1 MASIA
6 SQLQAIKSA
15 LGAAPEPPRRPV
27 TRPSVLFDA
36 KEAADI
42 DLRAILPIALSGRV
56 SITNH
61 PCDRFEIA
69 LFALPDN
76 PSVLESGFSLGS
88 YLSSSIYSS
97 QFSPGFSLEF
107 SF

>member
-15 LGAAPEPPRRPV
+15 VGAAPEPARRPI

-42 DLRAILPIALSGRV
+42 DLRAILPIALSGKNLGT
-56 SITNH
+56 S
-61 PCDRFEIA
+61 
-69 LFALPDN
+69 LFDPKLTVP
-76 PSVLESGFSLGS
+76 
-88 YLSSSIYSS
+88 
-97 QFSPGFSLEF
+97 
-107 SF
+107 

>member
-15 LGAAPEPPRRPV
+15 LGSAPEAPRGPI

-42 DLRAILPIALSGRV
+42 DLRAILPIALSGDDPPDLPTR
-56 SITNH
+56 SIDL
-61 PCDRFEIA
+61 CMLLL
-69 LFALPDN
+69 LFSCPAMPFPQLIN
-76 PSVLESGFSLGS
+76 SL
-88 YLSSSIYSS
+88 
-97 QFSPGFSLEF
+97 FT
-107 SF
+107 

>member
-76 PSVLESGFSLGS
+76 PSVLVRFLTRFLFKLLYLLQSVFSRIFSG
-88 YLSSSIYSS
+88 I
-97 QFSPGFSLEF
+97 
-107 SF
+107 

>member
-15 LGAAPEPPRRPV
+15 LGAAPEPARRPI

-42 DLRAILPIALSGRV
+42 DLRAILPIALTGAYHTIRPIV
-56 SITNH
+56 SRMLLLCLSRAAKH
-61 PCDRFEIA
+61 FFEHH
-69 LFALPDN
+69 FGG
-76 PSVLESGFSLGS
+76 VFVR
-88 YLSSSIYSS
+88 
-97 QFSPGFSLEF
+97 
-107 SF
+107 